1 MSGTRNLKN
10 FYLTFSTIL
19 CLILVA
25 RFAQLQL
32 FERDR
37 YFYESERN
45 RIRDVVLSPPRGLIY
60 DRHGEILV
68 DNHPSYSVSVIP
80 HEFLKSEST
89 MDLLA
94 QILREEPSTITARIR
109 RNRIGSF
116 APAKVKRQVGFES
129 LSNIE
134 EHRLELPGVL
144 YTIDSKRFYPG
155 GVAAPH
161 LFGYLGETT
170 PKELEKS
177 GPMGDYRPGDDIGK
191 KGIELQYER
200 YLRGKSGIKYVEVDV
215 LGREVRDLAEFPS
228 QTPESGM
235 NLYLTIDATLQS
247 SLEQAMADKQ
257 GAAIVLDCRDGDVL
271 AMLSKPDYDPGLFS
285 QPLTNEVWN
294 NLVNHEGR
302 PLYNRSCQSV
312 YPPGSTYKLVLAA
325 AGLETGKINLEE
337 KIFCPGWYRFGRR
350 TFDCWKQ
357 GGHGSVNLKE
367 AIQQSCNVYFYTKG
381 LQVGL
386 EKWSKY
392 SRLFGF
398 GSRTEIDIPSE
409 SAGLVPDQ
417 AYLDK
422 RYGVRGW
429 TNGLLVNLSVGQ
441 GDLLTT
447 PLQLATFAMLVGNE
461 GSGFRPHV
469 MERLVSAET
478 GAMIEAEVH
487 PIRIEGIHDE
497 TFAILKEGMA
507 LVVNGEKGTAKVA
520 RMPGME
526 VCGKT
531 GTAQNP
537 HGESH
542 AWFIGFAPRDNPEIA
557 FCILVENGGSG
568 GAVAAPIAKGILRTY
583 FNDRDS
589 VKRLGKR

>member
-1 MSGTRNLKN
+1 
-10 FYLTFSTIL
+10 
-19 CLILVA
+19 
-25 RFAQLQL
+25 
-32 FERDR
+32 
-37 YFYESERN
+37 
-45 RIRDVVLSPPRGLIY
+45 
-60 DRHGEILV
+60 
-68 DNHPSYSVSVIP
+68 
-80 HEFLKSEST
+80 
-89 MDLLA
+89 
-94 QILREEPSTITARIR
+94 
-109 RNRIGSF
+109 
-116 APAKVKRQVGFES
+116 
-129 LSNIE
+129 
-134 EHRLELPGVL
+134 
-144 YTIDSKRFYPG
+144 
-155 GVAAPH
+155 
-161 LFGYLGETT
+161 
-170 PKELEKS
+170 
-177 GPMGDYRPGDDIGK
+177 
-191 KGIELQYER
+191 
-200 YLRGKSGIKYVEVDV
+200 
-215 LGREVRDLAEFPS
+215 
-228 QTPESGM
+228 
-235 NLYLTIDATLQS
+235 
-247 SLEQAMADKQ
+247 
-257 GAAIVLDCRDGDVL
+257 
-271 AMLSKPDYDPGLFS
+271 
-285 QPLTNEVWN
+285 
-294 NLVNHEGR
+294 
-302 PLYNRSCQSV
+302 
-312 YPPGSTYKLVLAA
+312 
-325 AGLETGKINLEE
+325 
-337 KIFCPGWYRFGRR
+337 
-350 TFDCWKQ
+350 
-357 GGHGSVNLKE
+357 VNLKE